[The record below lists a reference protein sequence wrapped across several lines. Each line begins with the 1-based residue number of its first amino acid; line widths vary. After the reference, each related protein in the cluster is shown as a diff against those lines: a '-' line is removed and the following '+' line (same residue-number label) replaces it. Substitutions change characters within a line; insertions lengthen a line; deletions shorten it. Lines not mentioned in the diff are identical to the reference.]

1 MIKRFLKLT
10 LHICLPVT
18 ICVILSGTA
27 VPAFAQTA
35 PDNLSEKVDTY
46 ITETMRLLPI
56 PGLAVGIV
64 KGDRV
69 FYLRGYGTANANGDP
84 VTPQTPFMLASV
96 TKTFTAL
103 AVHQLVLARK
113 IDLDKPL
120 QTYIPEF
127 HLADEHAAALI
138 TVRHLLDHKSGISTI
153 EGTQPY
159 LQSTNTTFEEA
170 LNALTRYRIK
180 HIPGAQFEYS
190 NWNYVLLGEV
200 ITRASREPYAKYMQ
214 KNIFDP
220 LEMSHTTFADYHT
233 IPGAATGNL
242 IVFGMPIPYD
252 EPHLPVTLS
261 AGYLTST
268 AEDMSHYL
276 TAFFDHGQ
284 YHGQSLLHS
293 EGPGWYDTS
302 WYWHAGMPDDISYSF
317 SGGHNSIN
325 TNLQLFPLHRV
336 GVVILMN
343 TRLDQIIPGP
353 TTDEIA
359 FNIARIVINYPY
371 ELPSNHMFYSS
382 YTLLDGFL
390 LLMVV
395 SVIWQ
400 ASKLRNWREYYRST
414 RSQRNAAWFG
424 IIFDLLVFIAILAFP
439 LLLGTRWQIALH
451 FRPDFALPILT
462 IGLSLGALGLIKTVI
477 ATDLIKNYGRY
488 K

>member
-1 MIKRFLKLT
+1 
-10 LHICLPVT
+10 
-18 ICVILSGTA
+18 
-27 VPAFAQTA
+27 
-35 PDNLSEKVDTY
+35 
-46 ITETMRLLPI
+46 
-56 PGLAVGIV
+56 
-64 KGDRV
+64 
-69 FYLRGYGTANANGDP
+69 
-84 VTPQTPFMLASV
+84 
-96 TKTFTAL
+96 
-103 AVHQLVLARK
+103 
-113 IDLDKPL
+113 
-120 QTYIPEF
+120 
-127 HLADEHAAALI
+127 
-138 TVRHLLDHKSGISTI
+138 
-153 EGTQPY
+153 
-159 LQSTNTTFEEA
+159 
-170 LNALTRYRIK
+170 
-180 HIPGAQFEYS
+180 
-190 NWNYVLLGEV
+190 
-200 ITRASREPYAKYMQ
+200 
-214 KNIFDP
+214 
-220 LEMSHTTFADYHT
+220 
-233 IPGAATGNL
+233 
-242 IVFGMPIPYD
+242 
-252 EPHLPVTLS
+252 
-261 AGYLTST
+261 
-268 AEDMSHYL
+268 
-276 TAFFDHGQ
+276 
-284 YHGQSLLHS
+284 
-293 EGPGWYDTS
+293 
-302 WYWHAGMPDDISYSF
+302 MPDDISYSF

-424 IIFDLLVFIAILAFP
+424 IIFDLLVFMAILAFP
-439 LLLGTRWQIALH
+439 LLLGTRWHLALH